1 MGNCPETSCLA
12 SSQRPPAITSTMMV
26 VAHIA
31 KKTFA
36 IHCRK
41 LAPSSVV
48 EVSMPRSW
56 MAPAM
61 TAPMKLASVG
71 SGKTM

>member
-1 MGNCPETSCLA
+1 
-12 SSQRPPAITSTMMV
+12 MMV

-61 TAPMKLASVG
+61 TAPMKLASAG
-71 SGKTM
+71 SGKTT